1 MEGFIFEINSVRIIV
16 LNSLCNNYAEHNKD
30 FSPLQEKGFYK
41 NWEAFFVF
49 CDAILDINNISY
61 EKQYTMDE

>member
-1 MEGFIFEINSVRIIV
+1 MEGFIFEINSVRIVV
-16 LNSLCNNYAEHNKD
+16 LNSLHNNYAERNKD
-30 FSPLQEKGFYK
+30 FSPLQEKGFHK
-41 NWEAFFVF
+41 N

>member
-41 NWEAFFVF
+41 N
-49 CDAILDINNISY
+49 
-61 EKQYTMDE
+61 